1 MINGLVNSNNDE
13 ESSRN
18 SVASFKSAKSS
29 VYISDLDKLIK
40 ENKDSYFLKV
50 LLQDNKDNKDLI
62 VKTN

>member
-1 MINGLVNSNNDE
+1 MSELIVGNQDL

-29 VYISDLDKLIK
+29 VYASELDKLIR

-50 LLQDNKDNKDLI
+50 LIQDNKDLS
-62 VKTN
+62 VKAN

>member
-13 ESSRN
+13 EN

-50 LLQDNKDNKDLI
+50 LLKDNNDNKDLI

>member
-1 MINGLVNSNNDE
+1 MNGLVNSNNEE
-13 ESSRN
+13 ESSRT

-29 VYISDLDKLIK
+29 VYISELDKLIR

-50 LLQDNKDNKDLI
+50 LIQDNKDFI